1 MGLWLIQLKG
11 AGPKNPRKNQKFK
24 ANSRL
29 LYLAFAASMQAYE
42 RDAAGPAA
50 CPSTYIYIYIYLSK
64 SKLHYLAFAYE
75 GDAAA
80 CQEKSKTS
88 KQTQG
93 YIV

>member
-1 MGLWLIQLKG
+1 
-11 AGPKNPRKNQKFK
+11 
-24 ANSRL
+24 
-29 LYLAFAASMQAYE
+29 MQAYE

-50 CPSTYIYIYIYLSK
+50 CPATYIYIYIISK

-80 CQEKSKTS
+80 FQEKSQIS

-93 YIV
+93 YII